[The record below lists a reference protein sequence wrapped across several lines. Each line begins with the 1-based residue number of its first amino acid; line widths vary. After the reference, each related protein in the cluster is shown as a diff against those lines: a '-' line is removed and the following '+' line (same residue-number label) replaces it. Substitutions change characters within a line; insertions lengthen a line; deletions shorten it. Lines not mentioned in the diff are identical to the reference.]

1 MKTQTLILFAVL
13 ASTLLSH
20 AQQLPPLEKIFP
32 VGSIWKGTHEM
43 DGEKI
48 NRKDKAS
55 IKGKVLSVS
64 GDGVKMEVQVSGH
77 AVRIY
82 ELKVTGNDVTL
93 VKNDGVGFIPGT
105 KIPANL
111 IEVQDSSGKLTAD
124 ALSASLKLDYF
135 ATTTTADG
143 RPVKKSRI
151 DISLKRN

>member
-1 MKTQTLILFAVL
+1 MKTH
-13 ASTLLSH
+13 TLLLTFFLISTFFSR

-32 VGSIWKGTHEM
+32 VGSTWKGTHEM

-64 GDGVKMEVQVSGH
+64 GDDIKMEVQVSGH

-82 ELKVTGNDVTL
+82 ELKVTGNNVTL
-93 VKNDGVGFIPGT
+93 VKNEGVGFIPGT
-105 KIPANL
+105 KMPANL
-111 IEVQDSSGKLTAD
+111 IAVQDSSGKLTAD
-124 ALSASLKLDYF
+124 ALSASLKLGYF

-143 RPVKKSRI
+143 RPVKKSRC
-151 DISLKRN
+151 DLSMKRN